1 MSDEAATLPL
11 KGSGAELGATQPS
24 RASDAEVAFGGMIGR
39 YLVLELL
46 GRGGMGSVY
55 AAYDPVLDRKIALK
69 LLTDPDD
76 DGSSGRA
83 RMRREAQAL
92 AKLSHPNVMIVHDV
106 DDHAKGIY
114 IAMELVQGTTL
125 RAWALGRPWREIIGA
140 YLDAA
145 RGLGAAHA
153 AGLIHRDFKP
163 DNVLVGTDGRVRVT
177 DFGLARLA
185 PEGDGVPVLGELSSN
200 LTQQGTVVGTPSY
213 MAPEQIDGDPVDART
228 DQFAWCLSAWEA
240 LFGESPWPI
249 PTLAVRSAAMK
260 TDVPK
265 PPAKTKVPRAVTR
278 VLLRGLHPKRA
289 KRWPDMESLIAALER
304 ARSSRR
310 VVAGAIAAAAVVALG
325 AVFVLG
331 RQTTG
336 PSCDAAATPVADA
349 WPAAAVHAAFA
360 ATHVPY
366 AEAAFAVVN
375 REVEAWRG
383 RWRSVA
389 VESCRATREQ
399 GTQSEAMLDLR
410 TACLA
415 RARDGLRTFA
425 DALVHAD
432 ASLVEKAPAVA
443 TRLPEL
449 GACDAAALA
458 GVAPPPPDPHG
469 TRQLIETALTGI
481 ERDTMR
487 GLSLDAAKALLP
499 VARVWV
505 AAATTL
511 GWQPLVARAQRAIAM
526 LEEDIGQG
534 KEARTSLLAAMAA
547 AQGDDLAAIELD
559 LLDLEGRITSDW
571 ALAESWAK
579 LAEAT
584 LGRLGA
590 RPATHVELA
599 RRHGHAL
606 ERAGHPDD
614 ARRVLVA
621 ELPAARAL
629 GPLDEV
635 GLLAELGLAENDL
648 GSLDDARAHLERAR
662 SLARGELGDQ
672 HPRVASITHDLATTA
687 YRQGK
692 YAEAEKL
699 LREALAV
706 RELTRGA
713 DSTDV
718 ANSAEALG
726 VTLLAEDRLA
736 EAKPL
741 LERAITIYEAR
752 LGPTNNDVA
761 NAYNDIGGAYHRAG
775 DYAAA
780 LANGE
785 HVLAIREATLGPDH
799 PDVAES
805 LVNIAIELKA
815 LEKWDRVFPNYRRA
829 IAIFEKSYGPQS
841 IELGVTYLNYA
852 EALRVHG
859 DLDAAGA
866 AYEKS
871 RAILAAKLGEDHPM
885 LAHIWNGTGQ
895 LELARGHVDA
905 AVPLLERAV
914 AMREKDGEA
923 PDLAESRFA
932 LARAL
937 GSGDRARALAVAARD
952 AYRTLGPGYAKRL
965 AEVEA
970 WLK

>member
-1 MSDEAATLPL
+1 MSDNVATVPL
-11 KGSGAELGATQPS
+11 KGEPGATQPA
-24 RASDAEVAFGGMIGR
+24 RASDADLAFGGTIGR

-125 RAWALGRPWREIIGA
+125 RQWALGRPWREIVGA

-145 RGLGAAHA
+145 RGLAAAHA

-213 MAPEQIDGDPVDART
+213 MAPEQIDGEPVDART

-260 TDVPK
+260 TDVPR
-265 PPAKTKVPRAVTR
+265 PPPKTRVPRAVTR
-278 VLLRGLHPKRA
+278 VLVRGLHPKA
-289 KRWPDMESLIAALER
+289 PKRWPDMDSLIAALER

-310 VVAGAIAAAAVVALG
+310 VVIGATAAAGAIALG

-331 RQTTG
+331 QQAASSG
-336 PSCDAAATPVADA
+336 PSCDAAAAPIADA
-349 WPAAAVHAAFA
+349 WPAAAVHRAFA

-366 AEAAFAVVN
+366 AEASFAAVD

-383 RWRSVA
+383 RWRTVA

-399 GTQSEAMLDLR
+399 GTQSEAMLDQR

-415 RARDGLRTFA
+415 RERDALRTFA

-432 ASLVEKAPAVA
+432 AALVEKAPAMA

-458 GVAPPPPDPHG
+458 GLAPPPPDPHG
-469 TRQLIETALTGI
+469 TRRMIETALTGI

-487 GLSLDAAKALLP
+487 GLSLDGAKALLP
-499 VARVWV
+499 VARIW
-505 AAATTL
+505 ATAATTL
-511 GWQPLVARAQRAIAM
+511 GWQPLIARAERAIAM
-526 LEEDIGQG
+526 LEEDVGQG
-534 KEARTSLLAAMAA
+534 KQARTSLLAAMAS
-547 AQGDDLAAIELD
+547 AQGDALVAIELD
-559 LLDLEGRITSDW
+559 LLELEGRLTSDW

-579 LAEAT
+579 LAGAT
-584 LGRLGA
+584 LARLGE
-590 RPATHVELA
+590 RPTTRVELA

-621 ELPAARAL
+621 ALPAARAL

-635 GLLAELGLAENDL
+635 GVLAELGLAENDL
-648 GSLDDARAHLERAR
+648 GELGDARAHLERAR
-662 SLARGELGDQ
+662 SLARKELGDQ
-672 HPRVASITHDLATTA
+672 HPRVASITHDLATTV
-687 YRQGK
+687 YRQGT
-692 YAEAEKL
+692 YAEAESL

-713 DSTDV
+713 DSTEV
-718 ANSAEALG
+718 ANTVEALG

-736 EAKPL
+736 EARPL
-741 LERAITIYEAR
+741 LERAITILEAR
-752 LGPTNNDVA
+752 LGPTNTDVA

-780 LANGE
+780 LANAE

-799 PDVAES
+799 PDVGES
-805 LVNIAIELKA
+805 LVNTAIELKA
-815 LEKWDRVFPNYRRA
+815 LGKWERVFPSYKRA
-829 IAIFEKSYGPQS
+829 IAIFETSYGAGS

-859 DLDAAGA
+859 DLDAAGV
-866 AYEKS
+866 AYDKS

-895 LELARGHVDA
+895 LELARGHRDA
-905 AVPLLERAV
+905 AIPLLERAV
-914 AMREKDGEA
+914 AMRAKDGEA

-937 GSGDRARALAVAARD
+937 GSGERAKALATAARD